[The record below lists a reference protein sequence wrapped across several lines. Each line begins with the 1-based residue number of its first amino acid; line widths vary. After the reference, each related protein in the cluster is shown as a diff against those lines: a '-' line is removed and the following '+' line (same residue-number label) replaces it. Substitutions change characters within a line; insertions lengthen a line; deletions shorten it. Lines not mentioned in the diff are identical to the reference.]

1 MKASPFSQEEPC
13 PLMHN
18 EETQEDVIQLTERM
32 VSVPVTDRSVNRQK
46 ATRGIKEIKPIGKK
60 VGNFVSFSP
69 RL

>member
-1 MKASPFSQEEPC
+1 MP
-13 PLMHN
+13 N